1 MEIVG
6 NVGYLA
12 FKKEAS
18 KGVVAGTPNQF
29 LPLFNETMNTNA
41 NQVAQQPI
49 YGGKHMTYATLQG
62 LRDHQGDLLVL
73 AEPNTTATLVDM
85 LATLSAPTGA
95 GPYTHGGNFSSTSNP
110 KSYTVDFSLGNVV
123 KRFWGFEISSLTPE
137 MNENEMRWK
146 IQASALGSFQ
156 ARTISAISTTDVTLD
171 TKYDANPTLGLFAGD
186 LVRIYKAST
195 GAVLDTTIVSVDDAT
210 GVTLGTS
217 AAAFAA
223 GDIIHLR
230 PAAPTFNL
238 LPTFL
243 WSKTQFHFGADATAA
258 LAAAQTRLEQ
268 GSTFQLLHAFE
279 DSAGAKR
286 SGGLD
291 PAALVRLASDATVS
305 IKKYLNTPED
315 IQAWN
320 DLTKKALVIRM
331 LSGNSNEYECRV
343 IFYNLTVDAASG
355 NLTFNEVVY
364 ANEEL
369 KVNYDQTAGKAVA
382 ITVINNRATIS

>member
-12 FKKEAS
+12 FKKEAT

-29 LPLFNETMNTNA
+29 LPLFNESMNTNA
-41 NQVAQQPI
+41 NLVAQQPI
-49 YGGKHMTYATLQG
+49 YGGKHVTYATLQG
-62 LRDHQGDLLVL
+62 QRDHQGDMLVL

-85 LATLSAPTGA
+85 FATLSAPTGA
-95 GPYTHGGNFSSTSNP
+95 DPYTHAANFSGTSNP

-123 KRFWGFEISSLTPE
+123 KRFWGFELSSLTPE

-146 IQASALGSFQ
+146 VQSSALGSFQ
-156 ARTISAISTTDVTLD
+156 ARTIDVISTTDITLD
-171 TKYDANPTLGLFAGD
+171 TKYDPNPTLGLFAGD
-186 LVRIYKAST
+186 LIRIYKAST
-195 GAVLDTTIVSVDDAT
+195 GATLDTTVVSVDDAT
-210 GVTLGTS
+210 GITIGAS

-258 LAAAQTRLEQ
+258 LAAAQTRVEQ
-268 GSTFQLLHAFE
+268 GSTFELTHAFE

-291 PAALVRLASDATVS
+291 PAALVRLASDATVT

-331 LSGNSNEYECRV
+331 LSGDDNQYECRV
-343 IFYNLTVDAASG
+343 IFYNLNIDAASG

-364 ANEEL
+364 ANENL
-369 KVNYDQTAGKAVA
+369 IVNYDPTAGKAVA
-382 ITVINNRATIS
+382 LTVINNRATIS